1 MSQSTP
7 PPELIDYAA
16 EIAGTL
22 REISARLAAI
32 ELRLAAI
39 QNELRTDPPPRPPGP
54 PRLEFD
60 KPHQGGQ

>member
-1 MSQSTP
+1 MSEPTSP
-7 PPELIDYAA
+7 FGLIDFVA

-22 REISARLAAI
+22 REISANLAAI

-39 QNELRTDPPPRPPGP
+39 QNELRTDPLPRPPGP

-60 KPHQGGQ
+60 KPHQGAQ